1 MEKIENINGYDVYLM
16 SKEECWR
23 EGLAYPTYII
33 IADDWDYDRFEPCYE
48 DRIEEFDNLHEARQ
62 WCIRNPRYD
71 DEDDI

>member
-1 MEKIENINGYDVYLM
+1 M
-16 SKEECWR
+16 SKEEGWR

-62 WCIRNPRYD
+62 WCIRNLRYD